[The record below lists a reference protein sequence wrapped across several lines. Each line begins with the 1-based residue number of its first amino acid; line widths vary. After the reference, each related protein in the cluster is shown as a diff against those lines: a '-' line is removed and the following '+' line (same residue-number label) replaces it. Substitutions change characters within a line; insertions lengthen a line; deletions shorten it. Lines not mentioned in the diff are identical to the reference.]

1 MAGVIQWLVAAVLF
15 SANFALIFFIWKKRN
30 DLKSRINNLDSSML
44 DSNLDIEEVIQAP
57 YGSRIVR
64 QAPQNL
70 NPNQMVKLQLADG
83 RVISLPYHQA
93 VQMARLQN

>member
-1 MAGVIQWLVAAVLF
+1 MAGIIQWLVAAVFF
-15 SANFALIFFIWKKRN
+15 SLNFALIFFIWKKRN
-30 DLKSRINNLDSSML
+30 ELKMRINNLDSSLL

-57 YGSRIVR
+57 YGSRIVKHT
-64 QAPQNL
+64 PQNL
-70 NPNQMVKLQLADG
+70 NPNQMVMLQLADG

>member
-30 DLKSRINNLDSSML
+30 DLKFRINNLDHSML

-57 YGSRIVR
+57 YGSRIIK
-64 QAPQNL
+64 QTSQNL
-70 NPNQMVKLQLADG
+70 NPNQMVMLQLADG
-83 RVISLPYHQA
+83 RVLSLPYHQA

>member
-1 MAGVIQWLVAAVLF
+1 MAGVVQWLVATVLF

-30 DLKSRINNLDSSML
+30 DLKSRINNLDSSLL

-57 YGSRIVR
+57 YGSRIVK
-64 QAPQNL
+64 QTPQNV
-70 NPNQMVKLQLADG
+70 NPNQMVMLQLADG

-93 VQMARLQN
+93 VQMARFQN